1 MKKFIYLFFLLS
13 SGMLFTSM
21 LNAQVYTLTGKV
33 SDKASGKALPG
44 ASVYLPEIKKG
55 TIADGEGKF
64 KLQLEAG
71 SHVMEIS
78 YVGYATDVE
87 NITLQKNTDIN
98 FTLISSVLEG
108 GNVIV
113 TSFLR
118 ATSTRRTPTPVTI
131 IKKEEL
137 FRGVA
142 TNLIDAL
149 AKVPGVSQITTGPA
163 ISKPIIRGLGYN
175 RVVVMNDGIRQEGQQ
190 WGDEHGIE
198 IDEYNVS
205 RIEVLKVPAS

>member
-1 MKKFIYLFFLLS
+1 MIIYIYLFFLLS
-13 SGMLFTSM
+13 SSLFYTCK
-21 LNAQVYTLTGKV
+21 LNAQVYSLTGKV
-33 SDKASGKALPG
+33 VDKATGKALPG
-44 ASVYLPEIKKG
+44 VSVYLPEIKKG
-55 TIADGEGKF
+55 TIADMEGKF

-78 YVGYATDVE
+78 HVGYATDVE
-87 NITLQKNTDIN
+87 HIVLKKNTEIN

-137 FRGVA
+137 FRGVS
-142 TNLIDAL
+142 TNIMCRHLI
-149 AKVPGVSQITTGPA
+149 KNGRVS
-163 ISKPIIRGLGYN
+163 
-175 RVVVMNDGIRQEGQQ
+175 
-190 WGDEHGIE
+190 
-198 IDEYNVS
+198 
-205 RIEVLKVPAS
+205 

>member
-1 MKKFIYLFFLLS
+1 MKKYIHILLFMSVCIAFAS
-13 SGMLFTSM
+13 TT
-21 LNAQVYTLTGKV
+21 NAQQYTLIGKV
-33 SDKASGKALPG
+33 LDKATGKALPG

-55 TIADGEGKF
+55 TITDVDGKF
-64 KLQLEAG
+64 KLQLQVG
-71 SHVMEIS
+71 SHVVEIS

-87 NITLQKNTDIN
+87 NVVLQKNTELN
-98 FTLISSVLEG
+98 FTLVSSVLEG

-118 ATSTRRTPTPVTI
+118 LTSTRRTPTPVTI

-137 FRGVA
+137 FRGVS

-149 AKVPGVSQITTGPA
+149 SKVPGVSQITTGPA

-205 RIEVLKVPAS
+205 R

>member
-1 MKKFIYLFFLLS
+1 M
-13 SGMLFTSM
+13 
-21 LNAQVYTLTGKV
+21 
-33 SDKASGKALPG
+33 
-44 ASVYLPEIKKG
+44 
-55 TIADGEGKF
+55 EGKF

-71 SHVMEIS
+71 PHVMEIS
-78 YVGYATDVE
+78 HVGYATDVE
-87 NITLQKNTDIN
+87 HIVLKKNTEIN

-137 FRGVA
+137 FRGVS

-149 AKVPGVSQITTGPA
+149 SKVPGVSQITTGPA
-163 ISKPIIRGLGYN
+163 ISKP
-175 RVVVMNDGIRQEGQQ
+175 
-190 WGDEHGIE
+190 
-198 IDEYNVS
+198 
-205 RIEVLKVPAS
+205 